1 MWVKGSF
8 GVLCGS
14 FLPCVRFLGT
24 ADKENRSRRSGLCS
38 SDSTRNQLGVE
49 FYSGCLELRCP
60 MCRHF
65 SFGSGT
71 WLGTCNANRSWA
83 TTHIRD
89 SLGHGHGHLSN
100 RRREPRGTVPFDKVR
115 DTATRYGIHKR
126 ALMLWPLIGDKVLQL
141 AHVFISIYHLSATPR
156 WPHLKIRDHKIQAPV
171 DP

>member
-1 MWVKGSF
+1 MVKDKIASNNRFVFTVLHQQQDTYNYNKVTVTIQVTNTSRIQRCKLQMDWFRILVGSTIMRQSNFPFAKPKNFPIWPMHSF

-71 WLGTCNANRSWA
+71 WLGTCNAN
-83 TTHIRD
+83 
-89 SLGHGHGHLSN
+89 
-100 RRREPRGTVPFDKVR
+100 
-115 DTATRYGIHKR
+115 
-126 ALMLWPLIGDKVLQL
+126 
-141 AHVFISIYHLSATPR
+141 
-156 WPHLKIRDHKIQAPV
+156 
-171 DP
+171 